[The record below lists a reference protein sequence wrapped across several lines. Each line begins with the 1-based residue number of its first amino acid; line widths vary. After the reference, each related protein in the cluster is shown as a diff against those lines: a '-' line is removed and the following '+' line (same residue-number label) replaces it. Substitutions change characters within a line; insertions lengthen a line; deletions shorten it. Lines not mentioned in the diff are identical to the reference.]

1 VEQVAGE
8 ALRLMAVVLA
18 ALALG
23 AAAAEYRRSPEPLTP
38 PEQPR
43 EPPKSE
49 IGA

>member
-38 PEQPR
+38 PVQPS
-43 EPPKSE
+43 EPSE
-49 IGA
+49 TAA